1 MIWPY
6 TLIKKLQL
14 SSCKTPRVQG
24 CSWIFQLGL
33 GKTAITL
40 SALTPDHLPALVVA
54 PKRVCEMTWPT
65 ERALWRPDLS
75 LALAAGDPAQRRAA
89 LAAGADVT
97 VISRDNLKDAAPIY
111 RTVILDELSSFRTK
125 GSVRWKNARRV
136 TAKADY
142 VWGLTGTPAPNG
154 YLGLWAQ
161 VFLIDRGKRL
171 GTTLGGYR
179 ERYFRSH
186 GQLPSGIRIDW
197 RPRPEAEER
206 IRELLEDVCLYMSSA
221 DELDLPPV
229 TYNVISVPLP
239 PAARTHYETLRADL
253 VLDLELLGTYSAAN
267 AAVLTNKLAQVSAGF
282 LYGDDQDGT
291 YLPVHTAKLDALQEV
306 VDGTGDNL
314 LVFYNYIAEA
324 QRIREVFPQARS
336 LDDPGA
342 LAAWCRGEVPMLLA
356 HPASAGHGLNLQEFC
371 HTIVW
376 TSLTW
381 DAELWLQ
388 ANGRIARQGQTHPVM
403 IHTLEGERTIDG
415 IIAARLKSK
424 TFSQDALLDHL
435 RRVR

>member
-1 MIWPY
+1 M
-6 TLIKKLQL
+6 
-14 SSCKTPRVQG
+14 
-24 CSWIFQLGL
+24 
-33 GKTAITL
+33 
-40 SALTPDHLPALVVA
+40 
-54 PKRVCEMTWPT
+54 
-65 ERALWRPDLS
+65 
-75 LALAAGDPAQRRAA
+75 
-89 LAAGADVT
+89 T

-136 TAKADY
+136 TAKAEY

-161 VFLIDRGKRL
+161 VFLLDRGKRL

-186 GQLPSGIRIDW
+186 GQLPSGIPIDW

-206 IRELLEDVCLYMSSA
+206 IRGLLEDVCLYMSSA

-229 TYNVISVPLP
+229 TYNVIPVPLP
-239 PAARTHYETLRADL
+239 PAARKHYETLRADL

-282 LYGDDQDGT
+282 LYSDDQDGT
-291 YLPVHTAKLDALQEV
+291 YLPVHAAKLDALQEI

-356 HPASAGHGLNLQEFC
+356 HPASAGHGLNLQGHC
-371 HTIVW
+371 HTVVW

-381 DAELWLQ
+381 DLELWLQ
-388 ANGRIARQGQTHPVM
+388 ACGRINRQGQTHPVI

-415 IIAARLKSK
+415 VIAARLKSK

-435 RRVR
+435 RSPI